1 MVPGVALPMPAIW
14 CSSFPSRYCTCQNGS
29 PRLSLLTPAGLHTLC
44 AAPFRLDAAAA
55 GGLPPLP
62 AGCSLPG
69 RGLGTSPLPAH
80 RPRDAAG
87 TWLPVGGRMLI
98 TGGHPPAG
106 LHRGQDTWKGAEPS
120 GIRRP
125 AAAPAP
131 GRCPQPPGRGGRA
144 PCPRCAAPASGG
156 SGERGRRRGA
166 APGDPGPGP
175 GALRGRHHR
184 HKSPLAAGAGRAGRG
199 SGAEPSRA
207 APSRAQSCRRC
218 ARRAPAVPGSRAA
231 AGGPATSRYG
241 EVCAPSVCPSVRP
254 SVRGGCGRAV

>member
-1 MVPGVALPMPAIW
+1 MPGVALPIHAIW
-14 CSSFPSRYCTCQNGS
+14 CSSFPSRYCTCRNGS
-29 PRLSLLTPAGLHTLC
+29 PRLSFLTPAGLHTLC

-69 RGLGTSPLPAH
+69 TGLGTSLLRAH

-87 TWLPVGGRMLI
+87 TWLPAGGRMLI

-106 LHRGQDTWKGAEPS
+106 LHRGQDTWKRAEPS

-175 GALRGRHHR
+175 GALRGRHHL

-207 APSRAQSCRRC
+207 APSPKL
-218 ARRAPAVPGSRAA
+218 PAVRSPRSCG
-231 AGGPATSRYG
+231 AGEPRCCGGTRDIQVRG
-241 EVCAPSVCPSVRP
+241 GLHSVRLSVRP